1 MAKKIVAVVAI
12 VCLVA
17 GFSLLLFPVISNFCG
32 TQIANSIT
40 SEFDVRAEN
49 VIDDGKTFEQAA
61 KDGAVDDQG
70 YPIDENGN
78 RTGNNPVVYKL
89 ELDRLYSDSVSYNEN
104 LKINQGMLLK
114 DSIAYEAPSFDLNKY
129 GIFDGIYG
137 YVSAPAIGMRLPIY
151 LGASNM
157 NMSYGA
163 AHMTCTSL
171 PIGGESTNT
180 VIAGHT
186 GYVGRIFFDNL
197 RNLKLGDTVTLTNYW
212 EKLDYRVVRTEIKE
226 PDESQNI
233 FISEGKDLLTMFT
246 CIGNDSGDFDRYYV
260 VCERAQ

>member
-1 MAKKIVAVVAI
+1 MAKKIIAVAAV

-17 GFSLLLFPVISNFCG
+17 GISLLLFPVVSNFCG

-40 SEFDVRAEN
+40 AEFDVRTEN
-49 VIDDGKTFEQAA
+49 VVDDGKTFEQAQE
-61 KDGAVDDQG
+61 DGEVDKQA
-70 YPIDENGN
+70 YPIDKDGK
-78 RTGNNPVVYKL
+78 RTSDTPVVYKL

-104 LKINQGMLLK
+104 LKSNQSMLLK
-114 DSIAYEAPSFDLNKY
+114 DSSSYEAPSLDLRKY

-137 YVSAPAIGMRLPIY
+137 YVSAPAIGMKLPVY
-151 LGASNM
+151 LGASNL

-171 PIGGESTNT
+171 PIGGDNTNT

-197 RNLKLGDTVTLTNYW
+197 RNLKIGDTVTLTNYW
-212 EKLDYRVVRTEIKE
+212 ENLDYKVVRTEIKKSN
-226 PDESQNI
+226 DSQNI
-233 FISEGKDLLTMFT
+233 FISEHKDLLTMFT
-246 CIGNDSGDFDRYYV
+246 CIGNDSGGFDRYYV

>member
-12 VCLVA
+12 ICLVA
-17 GFSLLLFPVISNFCG
+17 GISLLLFPVVSNFCG

-40 SEFDVRAEN
+40 TEFDVRAEN
-49 VIDDGKTFEQAA
+49 VVDDGKTFEQAE
-61 KDGAVDDQG
+61 KDGEVDKEG
-70 YPIDENGN
+70 YPINVNGN
-78 RTGNNPVVYKL
+78 RTSNNPVVYKL

-104 LKINQGMLLK
+104 LKINQSMLLK
-114 DSIAYEAPSFDLNKY
+114 DSSAYEAASLDLSKY

-137 YVSAPAIGMRLPIY
+137 YVSAPSIGIKLPIY
-151 LGASNM
+151 LGASNL

-197 RNLKLGDTVTLTNYW
+197 RNLKIGDTVTLTNYW
-212 EKLDYRVVRTEIKE
+212 ENLDYKVVRTEVKKPE
-226 PDESQNI
+226 DSQNV
-233 FISEGKDLLTMFT
+233 FISEDKDLLTMFT
-246 CIGNDSGDFDRYYV
+246 CIDNGKGGFDRYYV